1 MLATVAGA
9 FGAVPWLQRPAMATP
24 ATVAAAM
31 RDIVG
36 DAKLQPGRVKLDLPP
51 IAENGNAVA
60 VSVRVES
67 PMTAADHVRSIHLFA
82 EGNPLPNVANF
93 FLGPRAGRAV
103 VATRMRLATSQ
114 KVIAV
119 AQLSDGTWWTDSAEI
134 FVTLAACTE
143 G

>member
-9 FGAVPWLQRPAMATP
+9 VGAVPWLPRPAMATP
-24 ATVAAAM
+24 ATVAAAI

-93 FLGPRAGRAV
+93 QLGPRAGRAV
-103 VATRMRLATSQ
+103 VATRIRLATTQ